1 METILNTFGKRFT
14 VKIWVWSMEFR
25 SSDLFAVDDIH
36 YATVTDLN

>member
-14 VKIWVWSMEFR
+14 VKIWVRSMEFR